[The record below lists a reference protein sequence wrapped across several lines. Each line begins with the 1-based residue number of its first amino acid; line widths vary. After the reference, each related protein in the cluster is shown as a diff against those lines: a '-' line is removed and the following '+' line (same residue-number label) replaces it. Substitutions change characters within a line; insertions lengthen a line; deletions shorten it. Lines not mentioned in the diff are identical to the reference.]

1 MKKII
6 SILIASLL
14 MLQMVAFA
22 SFELGTEND
31 VLTLKGVASPYETV
45 SVVLLNSDNFEC
57 ENAEDTVDKYYDN
70 IDNGAKMT
78 NNEIFYYN
86 TVVADADGEWEL
98 VVPMP
103 GIDKVDLTLV
113 ATGAEAEYIR
123 YVSVGFRTNMIPTLK
138 TDAAPSDDYTKLA
151 ETIEYYIDFIT
162 DSAEMFKT
170 LKNKDYVAEFCA
182 PVIAGLSEDSESL
195 TTLKNILNK
204 AIYITAISE
213 GKIADFE
220 DVMYFDYDTEAVE
233 SATEEGQ
240 EKMVELLQGKKYTS
254 EGMYIEEAKFQI
266 ALQSFNYSSNRG
278 SDYLLDK
285 LLEVNEVIGLDLDE
299 FNDLSKSNKPKAA
312 KKLADKKSET
322 LEDAQDNL
330 DDIVEDYE
338 GSSSSGGS
346 GGGGG
351 GSKGGSVAGSIPYSG
366 SSSTSISNQFIQEQ
380 KYIYSD
386 MSLSPWAADAIVYLA
401 DKKIVNGYTDGTF
414 KPTAPITRAEFT
426 KIVVEA
432 FYGISAYEFENQFT
446 DVADDAWYAPYVN
459 KAYEE
464 GIISGT
470 GNGEFCPNDTI
481 TRQDMAVIL
490 YNASVKHNL
499 IAEDTDY
506 KAFADDSTI
515 SEYAKSAVY
524 TLKDS
529 GIISGVGE
537 ATFSPLTNADRASAC
552 QMLYTLMIKTTK

>member
-31 VLTLKGVASPYETV
+31 DLTLKGVANPYETV
-45 SVVLLNSDNFEC
+45 SVVLLNSDTFEC
-57 ENAEDTVDKYYDN
+57 ENAEDTVAKYYDN
-70 IDNGAKMT
+70 IDNGVVMT

-86 TVVADADGEWEL
+86 TVVADAEGTWEL

-113 ATGAEAEYIR
+113 ATDAQAEYIR

-138 TDAAPSDDYTKLA
+138 QGAELNDDYTTLT
-151 ETIEYYIDFIT
+151 ENIEYYIDYIT
-162 DSAEMFKT
+162 DSAAMFKE
-170 LKNKDYVAEFCA
+170 LKNKDYVAEYCA

-195 TTLKNILNK
+195 TALKEVLNK

-213 GKIADFE
+213 GKITDFE
-220 DVMYFDYDTEAVE
+220 EVMYFSYDAEAVE
-233 SATEEGQ
+233 SATTEGK
-240 EKMVELLQGKKYTS
+240 EKMVELLQNKKYTS
-254 EGMYIEEAKFQI
+254 EEMYIAEAEFQI

-278 SDYLLDK
+278 GDYLLDK
-285 LLEVNEVIGLDLDE
+285 LLEANDVIGLDLDD

-312 KKLADKKSET
+312 KKLADKKSEN

-338 GSSSSGGS
+338 NKPSSGGS
-346 GGGGG
+346 GRGNSG
-351 GSKGGSVAGSIPYSG
+351 GGSVAGSIPYSG
-366 SSSTSISNQFIQEQ
+366 SSSTSITEEYVQEQ

-414 KPTAPITRAEFT
+414 KPTSPITRAEFT

-446 DVADDAWYAPYVN
+446 DVQVDAWYAPYVN

-464 GIISGT
+464 GIVSGT

-490 YNASVKHNL
+490 YNAVRKHNL
-499 IAEDTDY
+499 VTEVTDY
-506 KAFADDSTI
+506 KAFGDDSTI
-515 SEYAKSAVY
+515 SDYAKSAVY
-524 TLKDS
+524 TLKDN

-537 ATFSPLTNADRASAC
+537 DTFSPLANADRASAC
-552 QMLYTLMIKTTK
+552 QMLYTLMLKSTK

>member
-31 VLTLKGVASPYETV
+31 DLTLKGVANPYETV
-45 SVVLLNSDNFEC
+45 SVVLLNSDTFEC
-57 ENAEDTVDKYYDN
+57 ENAEDTVAKYYEN
-70 IDNGAKMT
+70 IDNGVVMT

-86 TVVADADGEWEL
+86 TVVADSEGAWEL

-103 GIDKVDLTLV
+103 GIDKIDLTLI
-113 ATGAEAEYIR
+113 ATDAEAEYIR
-123 YVSVGFRTNMIPTLK
+123 YVSIGFRTNMIPTLK
-138 TDAAPSDDYTKLA
+138 QGAELNDDYTTLT
-151 ETIEYYIDFIT
+151 ENIEYYIDYIT
-162 DSAEMFKT
+162 DSAAMFKE
-170 LKNKDYVAEFCA
+170 LKNKDYVAEYCA

-195 TTLKNILNK
+195 TALKEVLNK

-213 GKIADFE
+213 GKITDFE
-220 DVMYFDYDTEAVE
+220 EVMYFSYDAEAVE
-233 SATEEGQ
+233 SATTEGK
-240 EKMVELLQGKKYTS
+240 EKMVELLQNKKYTS
-254 EGMYIEEAKFQI
+254 EEMYIAEAEFQI

-278 SDYLLDK
+278 GDYLLDK
-285 LLEVNEVIGLDLDE
+285 LLEANDVIGLDLDD

-312 KKLADKKSET
+312 KKLADKKSEN

-338 GSSSSGGS
+338 NKPSSGGS
-346 GGGGG
+346 GRGNSG
-351 GSKGGSVAGSIPYSG
+351 GGSVAGSIPYSG
-366 SSSTSISNQFIQEQ
+366 SSSTSITEEYVQEQ

-446 DVADDAWYAPYVN
+446 DVQADAWYAPYVN

-490 YNASVKHNL
+490 YNAVRKHNL
-499 IAEDTDY
+499 VTEVTDY
-506 KAFADDSTI
+506 KAFGDDSTI
-515 SEYAKSAVY
+515 SDYAKSAVY
-524 TLKDS
+524 TLKDN

-537 ATFSPLTNADRASAC
+537 DTFSPLANADRASAC
-552 QMLYTLMIKTTK
+552 QMLYTLMLKSTK